1 MNNETDSLSK
11 VQPNLEDNSAASLV
25 KQPIQAD
32 AYVFDIDGTLL
43 VTRDLVHWNGLHQAM
58 LEVYGVDTTIE
69 GIPYHGKT
77 DIGILRAALERCGIT
92 GYTFEAG
99 LSTALSIISREVS
112 VHVSEICA
120 GACSGIPELLS
131 ELQVLGKLLGIAS
144 GNLETVGWHKVTA
157 ANVREFFSFGSFGDC
172 QEARSGIFDHAKS
185 EAERRLG
192 KGARLCFIGD
202 TPEDIR
208 SARQVG
214 AQIVAV
220 ATGTF
225 ACDELREY
233 GPDACCH
240 SCRELLGQLR

>member
-1 MNNETDSLSK
+1 MKNQAEMRSELHLMEHEPEERLMN
-11 VQPNLEDNSAASLV
+11 PA
-25 KQPIQAD
+25 IQAD

-92 GYTFEAG
+92 EQAFKAG
-99 LSTALSIISREVS
+99 LPAALAIICREVS
-112 VHVSEICA
+112 AHVSEICA
-120 GACSGIPELLS
+120 GVCAGVPELLS
-131 ELQVLGKLLGIAS
+131 ELRRSGKLLGIAS
-144 GNLETVGWHKVTA
+144 GNLETVGWHKVSA

-172 QEARSGIFDHAKS
+172 HEARCEIFDRAKS

-192 KGARLCFIGD
+192 QGTRLCFVGD

-208 SARQVG
+208 SARKVG
-214 AQIVAV
+214 AQVIAV

-225 ACDELREY
+225 SYEELTRW
-233 GPDACCH
+233 GPDVLCH